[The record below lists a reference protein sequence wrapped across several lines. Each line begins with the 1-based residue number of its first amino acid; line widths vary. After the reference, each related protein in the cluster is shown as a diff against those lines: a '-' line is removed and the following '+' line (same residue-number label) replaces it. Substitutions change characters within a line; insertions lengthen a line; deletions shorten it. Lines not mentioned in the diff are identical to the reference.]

1 MRTYYWKKI
10 AKDNSIGKEEKSQVR
25 EEMLNYK
32 IEYLEIQGKDS
43 LETESLKSNLG
54 NIILLKTSEIES
66 FSAKEW
72 KEKRFLIKK
81 LEKECSMFFEEENWT
96 DVEDVKQLIEERK
109 KYLIEDF
116 KELGIF
122 ELENQD

>member
-10 AKDNSIGKEEKSQVR
+10 AKDNGIGEEEKSQVR
-25 EEMLNYK
+25 KEMLNYK

-43 LETESLKSNLG
+43 LETESLKNNLG
-54 NIILLKTSEIES
+54 NVVLLKNPEIES

-96 DVEDVKQLIEERK
+96 DIEDVKQLIEERK